1 MVGRQVTYVV
11 GVGVR
16 VVEPVRPVDD
26 ALRLLPEEMV
36 IGSLVNLGDLVTT
49 VDDGLDGPVA
59 VLNVVDLDS
68 GRGDDA
74 KVVAS
79 TLHSPPEVG
88 VLVDGL
94 DGTIGKD
101 DTKGHPLVGD
111 DTMVT
116 LEPTV
121 TATKGRAHVADTLA
135 SASHYEESA
144 PFVRW
149 KGGRRTSL
157 LASGP
162 EGIGDLLGGGTTTDL
177 DGLAVLSDGDTVEL
191 VQVDLD
197 AMVHTSQSG
206 DGSMSSVVSEEGELL
221 LVGVFDLTELLQVHA
236 VPSKRTYRF
245 GNILLSA
252 GDDNNVDRGGTQHR
266 PSSGG
271 LDKVIRTREVNLGR
285 LGQLLPKLSNVLR
298 ALSPQAPGERSRG
311 TDRGG
316 RPGGDSRQELKL
328 KPTHCKTRD
337 ATGSESISR
346 GSSVGVPAAVW
357 GGVRKTSAAGTKV

>member
-1 MVGRQVTYVV
+1 MVDREVTYVV

-16 VVEPVRPVDD
+16 VVKPVRPVDD
-26 ALRLLPEEMV
+26 TLRLLPEEMV
-36 IGSLVNLGDLVTT
+36 VGSLVNLGDLVTT
-49 VDDGLDGPVA
+49 VDEGLDGPVA

-68 GRGDDA
+68 GRGDDT

-79 TLHSPPEVG
+79 TLHSPPEVR

-94 DGTIGKD
+94 DGTVGED
-101 DTKGHPLVGD
+101 DAKGHPLVGD

-121 TATKGRAHVADTLA
+121 TTTKGRAHVADTLA
-135 SASHYEESA
+135 SASHYEESV
-144 PFVRW
+144 PCVGW

-162 EGIGDLLGGGTTTDL
+162 EGISDLLGGGATTDL
-177 DGLAVLSDGDTVEL
+177 DGLSVLGDSNTVEL

-197 AMVHTSQSG
+197 TMIHTSQSG
-206 DGSMSSVVSEEGELL
+206 DGSMGSVVGEEGELL
-221 LVGVFDLTELLQVHA
+221 LVGIFDLAGLLQVHVMA
-236 VPSKRTYRF
+236 KQRTYSF

-252 GDDNNVDRGGTQHR
+252 GDNNNIDRGGTQDR

-285 LGQLLPKLSNVLR
+285 LGQLLPKLANVLR
-298 ALSPQAPGERSRG
+298 ALAPQAPADRSHG

-316 RPGGDSRQELKL
+316 RPGGESRQELKL

-337 ATGSESISR
+337 ATGSGSISR
-346 GSSVGVPAAVW
+346 G
-357 GGVRKTSAAGTKV
+357 